1 MHFSI
6 MIHPGMPP
14 LPSTSFFSAGID
26 KSADH
31 TLFGVLSL
39 QRLLQV
45 RCPPI
50 PDHASLL
57 SFMYTHRT
65 IPYDRVPRSCPGH
78 SVELHHS
85 DDLPVNRIQLC
96 GNVRIC
102 GRQASVRA
110 FVVTCAC
117 IVFTALRLLRPS

>member
-1 MHFSI
+1 MTIAEGSNVFLNHDTSRHATSSI
-6 MIHPGMPP
+6 Y
-14 LPSTSFFSAGID
+14 LFFPAGID

-31 TLFGVLSL
+31 TLYGALSY
-39 QRLLQV
+39 QRLQV

-65 IPYDRVPRSCPGH
+65 IPHDRVPRSCSGH

-85 DDLPVNRIQLC
+85 DDLPVNRIQLA
-96 GNVRIC
+96 VM
-102 GRQASVRA
+102 
-110 FVVTCAC
+110 
-117 IVFTALRLLRPS
+117 